1 MHEFEEIETWVLN
14 ALNPLVSEGLKTLE
28 LYTGQADA
36 KSIEE
41 LAKMTARFPC
51 VYVLAT
57 GLTLDYK
64 NKYDEESIGVMLIAG
79 DRILRKA
86 ESSRLGDSQ
95 NMGVYVLLEHT
106 EALLHRKKVY
116 SSGILR
122 LEKAGPLFLS
132 PKKGICFYAAYYRL
146 NTIKSG

>member
-1 MHEFEEIETWVLN
+1 MHEFEELETWVLA
-14 ALNPLVSEGLKTLE
+14 ALSPLTSDGLKTLE
-28 LYTGQADA
+28 LYTGQVDV
-36 KSIEE
+36 KSLEE
-41 LAKMTARFPC
+41 LVKMTARFPC

-57 GLTLDYK
+57 GLTLNDK
-64 NKYDEESIGVMLIAG
+64 DRYDEESVGVMLIAG

-86 ESSRLGDSQ
+86 ESARLGDSQ
-95 NMGVYVLLEHT
+95 NMGVYTLLERT

-116 SSGILR
+116 SAGTLK

-132 PKKGICFYAAYYRL
+132 PKKGVCLYAAYYRL